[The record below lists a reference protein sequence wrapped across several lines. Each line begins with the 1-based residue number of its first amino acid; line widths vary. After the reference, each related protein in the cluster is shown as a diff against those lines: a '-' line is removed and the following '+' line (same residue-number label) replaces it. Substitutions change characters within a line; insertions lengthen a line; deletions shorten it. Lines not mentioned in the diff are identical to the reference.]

1 AAMATF
7 EEQTEWVVEAL
18 FSDLL
23 SEDECDCR
31 SLEMDSGAPGRSAGE
46 PPDRFDP
53 VVIASRLRRIGDQ
66 CNLDFERVSSEALA
80 AVLRGKR
87 VSAGDAPLQL
97 PSRCLQMEK
106 FGAAVESLS
115 RSWSDQNPEL
125 LYERAFLS
133 VSVKL
138 LMYVVEKV
146 PALVRPH
153 QLAQV
158 INGNSQVRSYIEA
171 CGGWVRT
178 PR

>member
-1 AAMATF
+1 MATF

-31 SLEMDSGAPGRSAGE
+31 SLEMDSGGPGRSAGE
-46 PPDRFDP
+46 PPAGFDP
-53 VVIASRLRRIGDQ
+53 AVIASRLRRIGDQ
-66 CNLDFERVSSEALA
+66 CSLDFERVSSEALA
-80 AVLRGKR
+80 AVLRGK
-87 VSAGDAPLQL
+87 L
-97 PSRCLQMEK
+97 EK

-138 LMYVVEKV
+138 LMYVAEKV
-146 PALVRPH
+146 PALVRPR
-153 QLAQV
+153 QLTQV

-171 CGGWVRT
+171 RGGWENLDT
-178 PR
+178 